1 MTNDGKPR
9 EIHLYDS
16 VTGEYVTTYESQ
28 RALEREN
35 GMYRGAISDMLTGKT
50 KLKLLISTERYD
62 IHPSFEAVACQKPP
76 QEIPQETKPVK
87 VQDIG
92 LMSEAE
98 LRKKHDMFYMIFS
111 FVKGIPEG
119 KFVEETNMLR
129 QLTLLGKPRYRDAL
143 SRAELKQFKGKVDG
157 VTYYGASVSIQK
169 LKSEGVL
176 Q

>member
-16 VTGEYVTTYESQ
+16 ATGEYVTTYRSQ
-28 RALEREN
+28 RELEREN

-50 KLKLLISTERYD
+50 KLKLLISTEKYD
-62 IHPSFEAVACQKPP
+62 FHPSFEATNQKPP
-76 QEIPQETKPVK
+76 QEIPQEAKPVK
-87 VQDIG
+87 IQDNG

-157 VTYYGASVSIQK
+157 VTYYGASGSIQK